1 MGSKE
6 DMKDVSLLAKV
17 AVRMPGPNA
26 ILTYKVPAESEFKVG
41 DVVNVPLGRRKG
53 QGVILEIG
61 DFAELC
67 PSDLAPEKIK
77 AINSILDSEL
87 GLGPKEL
94 ELFQWMAKYYH
105 YSLGLL
111 IFDCLPNTVK
121 RPRDLQIVRGRSE
134 GVAFQFH
141 PEQSEIIQ
149 ALLPKVDAGFE
160 KIFIHG
166 VTGSGKT
173 VIYFELIKKC
183 LELGKSVLLLVPEIN
198 LTPQLTDFFCS
209 NLGEF
214 PFFVYHS
221 AITNS
226 AKYQM
231 RKYLKNNSAP
241 VVVLGVRSAVFLPVQ
256 NIGLVIIDEEHDTSF
271 KQSDRCPYNGRD
283 VAIKKA
289 QLHQCLA
296 LLGSATPS
304 LENFYAFKQQLPQNY
319 YKMLKRAQGAF
330 PVVQFLDARGLK
342 FSDPMW
348 PFAPDALGTIKE
360 AVERKEQVLVFIN
373 RLGFANYIQCSNCGH
388 KWTDPN
394 TGVNLRYFKKKNILS
409 SAHSDYQIPL
419 PELCPQCGNM
429 DLFQSGFGTE
439 KAQEV
444 LLKNFPHYRVERFD
458 REEITTFKKM
468 KSRLD
473 NFRDHEIDILVGTQM
488 LAKGHNFKRVNRVVV
503 LGIDS
508 QLNFPDFRA
517 MERTFQLLSQVI
529 GRAGRYSPH
538 SQVMV
543 QTYSVDNPLFD
554 HIKTH
559 AFDAFYK
566 DELSIREMVQLP
578 PFFKLAA
585 LYISARLRERVV
597 SAALELKGHLEKFP
611 GIILLG
617 PAPVMIEKKA
627 GQFTWE
633 ILLKA
638 QEVNSLHSALHAVAN
653 RDCPT
658 GVTVKIDVD
667 PYFTS

>member
-1 MGSKE
+1 MNVPIR
-6 DMKDVSLLAKV
+6 DTVLLAKV
-17 AVRMPGPNA
+17 AVRMPGPNS
-26 ILTYKVPAESEFKVG
+26 ILTYKIPAEREFKIG
-41 DVVNVPLGRRKG
+41 DAVNVPLGRRKG
-53 QGVILEIG
+53 QGIILEIG
-61 DFAELC
+61 PYADLC
-67 PSDLAPEKIK
+67 PSHLAPEKIK
-77 AINSILDSEL
+77 KVESILDPEL
-87 GLGPKEL
+87 SLDPKEL
-94 ELFQWMAKYYH
+94 ELYQWMAKYYH

-111 IFDCLPNTVK
+111 VFDCLPNSVK
-121 RPRDLQIVRGRSE
+121 KPRATQIVKGRSE
-134 GVAFQFH
+134 GGGFEFLA
-141 PEQSEIIQ
+141 EQADIIQ
-149 ALLPKVDAGFE
+149 ELLPKIGKGFE
-160 KIFIHG
+160 KTFIHG

-173 VIYFELIKKC
+173 IVYFELIKKC

-198 LTPQLTDFFCS
+198 LTPQLADFFCS

-221 AITNS
+221 AINNS
-226 AKYQM
+226 AKYQI
-231 RKYLKNNSAP
+231 RKYLKHNSGP
-241 VVVLGVRSAVFLPVQ
+241 TMVLGVRSSVFLPLQ
-256 NIGLVIIDEEHDTSF
+256 NLGLVIVDEEHDTSF

-289 QLHQCLA
+289 QMHQCLA
-296 LLGSATPS
+296 ILGSATPS
-304 LENFYAFKQQLPQNY
+304 LENFYAFKRQLPKNY
-319 YKMLKRAQGAF
+319 YKMLKRAQGEF
-330 PVVQFLDARGLK
+330 PSVQFLDSRGLK
-342 FSDPMW
+342 FDHPAW
-348 PFAPDALGTIKE
+348 PFTQNALDIIRNAIEK
-360 AVERKEQVLVFIN
+360 KEQVLVFIN

-419 PELCPQCGNM
+419 PEMCPKCGNM

-444 LLKNFPHYRVERFD
+444 LLKYFPHYRIERFD

-473 NFRDHEIDILVGTQM
+473 DFQDHAIDIMVGTQM

-517 MERTFQLLSQVI
+517 MERTYQLLSQVI
-529 GRAGRYSPH
+529 GRAGRYSTH
-538 SQVMV
+538 SEVMV

-554 HIKTH
+554 YIKTH

-585 LYISARLRERVV
+585 LYISAKLRERVI
-597 SAALELKGHLEKFP
+597 SAALDLKDYLEKFP

-617 PAPVMIEKKA
+617 PAPIMIEKKS

-638 QEVNSLHSALHAVAN
+638 EEVNSLHSALHAVAN
-653 RDCPT
+653 HDCPT
-658 GVTVKIDVD
+658 GITIKIDVD

>member
-1 MGSKE
+1 
-6 DMKDVSLLAKV
+6 MKHTALLAKV
-17 AVRMPGPNA
+17 AVRMPGPNS
-26 ILTYKVPAESEFKVG
+26 ILTYKVPSGSEYAPG
-41 DVVNVPLGRRKG
+41 DVVQVPLGKRKG
-53 QGVILEIG
+53 QGIIVEIG
-61 DFAELC
+61 SYDDLC

-77 AINSILDSEL
+77 AIDSILDAEL
-87 GLGPKEL
+87 KLGPKEL
-94 ELFQWMAKYYH
+94 ELYQWMAKYYH

-111 IFDCLPNTVK
+111 VFDCLPNPVK
-121 RPRDLQIVRGRSE
+121 KPRALPIVKGRSE
-134 GVAFQFH
+134 GATFVFH
-141 PEQSEIIQ
+141 PEQEEIIQ
-149 ALLPKVDAGFE
+149 ALLPKVGAGYE

-226 AKYQM
+226 AKYQI
-231 RKYLKNNSAP
+231 RKHLKDNSTPAM
-241 VVVLGVRSAVFLPVQ
+241 VLGVRSSVFLPVQ
-256 NIGLVIIDEEHDTSF
+256 NLGLVIVDEEHDTSF

-289 QLHQCLA
+289 QLHQCLV

-304 LENFYAFKQQLPQNY
+304 LENFYAFKKQLPTNY

-330 PVVQFLDARGLK
+330 PEVQFLDARGLK
-342 FSDPMW
+342 FNDPAW
-348 PFAPDALGTIKE
+348 PFTPDALRLISE
-360 AVERKEQVLVFIN
+360 AVEKKEQVLVFIN
-373 RLGFANYIQCSNCGH
+373 RLGFANYIQCSSCGH

-419 PELCPQCGNM
+419 PEMCPKCGNM

-444 LLKNFPHYRVERFD
+444 LLKHFSHFRVERFD

-473 NFRDHEIDILVGTQM
+473 NFQEHAIDILVGTQM

-517 MERTFQLLSQVI
+517 MERTYQLLSQVI
-529 GRAGRYSPH
+529 GRAGRYSRH
-538 SQVMV
+538 SEVMV

-585 LYISARLRERVV
+585 LFVSARLRDRVI
-597 SAALELKGHLEKFP
+597 SAALELKDFLEKFP

-633 ILLKA
+633 ILIKA
-638 QEVNSLHSALHAVAN
+638 QEVNSLHGALHAVAN

-658 GVTVKIDVD
+658 GITVKIDVD